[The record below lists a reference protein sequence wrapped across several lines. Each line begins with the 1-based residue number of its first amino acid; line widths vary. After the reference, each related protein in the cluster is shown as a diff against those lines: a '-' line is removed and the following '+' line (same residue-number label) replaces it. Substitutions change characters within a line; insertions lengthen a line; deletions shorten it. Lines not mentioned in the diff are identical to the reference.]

1 VSSKEIKGDYE
12 FVSIIMVTYN
22 SVNKLHEFFD
32 EVLKSLIN
40 LDYDNYAVVIV
51 DNNSGDSTINRVKEM
66 LRDLEMKGRVLII
79 KLRENKGL
87 PYAYNVGAIMATR
100 VFPETMYLLFMND
113 DVILSKELLNVLV
126 RSLRESCDAI
136 QPVII
141 HMNGHKEVG
150 FGIGI
155 TGYVKPLN
163 CKEIDC
169 STRFTKVPVISGAVF
184 MVKKDAFFDIGM
196 FDGKI
201 FWGYDDVDFC
211 WRLHKH
217 GYTTCIAMET
227 HAIHYGSATWG
238 KENPIKYYYNTRNH
252 IYMFYKNHYFMYAL
266 LLTPVLLLEILRLF
280 LWKISR
286 RDLESIKAILLGII
300 DGIRMTPLALMYSL
314 THKYSNS
321 QFVKFDLTVDL
332 ELILGGL
339 YSRLKE
345 GK

>member
-1 VSSKEIKGDYE
+1 VSSKEIKGDCG

-32 EVLKSLIN
+32 EVLKSLVN
-40 LDYDNYAVVIV
+40 LDYDNYAIVIV
-51 DNNSGDSTINRVKEM
+51 DNNSGDSTINHVKEM
-66 LRDLEMKGRVLII
+66 LRDPEMKGRVLII

-126 RSLRESCDAI
+126 RSLRESCDVI

-169 STRFTKVPVISGAVF
+169 STRFTRVPVISGAVF

-238 KENPIKYYYNTRNH
+238 RENPIKYYYNTRNH

-300 DGIRMTPLALMYSL
+300 DGIRMAPLALMYSL

-321 QFVKFDLTVDL
+321 QFVKFDLAVDL